1 MSETVT
7 LRYDLTEG
15 KTSGVSTAKPVDV
28 PSGSGCSESKKFNI
42 SASDTNLAKKYPKK
56 RQKEFTGNRS
66 GNNDSVPEQKYVA
79 GLSISFNAVLNS
91 EVNDLILVNHLDNV
105 SR

>member
-15 KTSGVSTAKPVDV
+15 KTSRVSTAKPVDV
-28 PSGSGCSESKKFNI
+28 PSGSGCSESKKFKF
-42 SASDTNLAKKYPKK
+42 SAADTKLAKKYTEK
-56 RQKEFTGNRS
+56 RQKEFAGNRWV
-66 GNNDSVPEQKYVA
+66 NDSVPDQKYVA